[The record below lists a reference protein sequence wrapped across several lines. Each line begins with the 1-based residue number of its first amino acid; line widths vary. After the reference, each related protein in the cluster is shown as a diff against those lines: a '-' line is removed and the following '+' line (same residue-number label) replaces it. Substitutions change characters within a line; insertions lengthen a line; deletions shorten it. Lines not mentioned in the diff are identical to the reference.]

1 MATHLPPGLSPD
13 AVDVVTELSSII
25 ARLRAAQQ
33 SASSGG
39 PNVAPTTG
47 APAITGGKPI
57 PSGATPIPHGGVTGT
72 TPIPTSAPTPNLSSY
87 NNTTNHTTANNNTTT
102 TLATNVNANQQAI
115 TTGGS
120 GATTATAT
128 ASERELLLV
137 SAKDLP
143 PATDPLR
150 HKLQRARAAVRTLGD
165 VRRALAQQEAEAQ
178 ALEERRQRQAAR
190 LARTQ
195 EDGLLFVKAK
205 REESEGAAVAV
216 VADMADVGGANAGD
230 GAADKNGDGNGQD
243 GNGDRMVIG

>member
-13 AVDVVTELSSII
+13 AIDVVTELSSII

-33 SASSGG
+33 SASPSG
-39 PNVAPTTG
+39 PNGAPTTG
-47 APAITGGKPI
+47 APAVTGGKQI

-72 TPIPTSAPTPNLSSY
+72 TPIPTSAPTPNPSSY
-87 NNTTNHTTANNNTTT
+87 NNTTNHTTANNNPTT
-102 TLATNVNANQQAI
+102 TLAANANANQQAN
-115 TTGGS
+115 TTGGP
-120 GATTATAT
+120 GATTAT

-150 HKLQRARAAVRTLGD
+150 HKLQRARAAVRMLGD

-216 VADMADVGGANAGD
+216 VADMVDVGGANAGD
-230 GAADKNGDGNGQD
+230 DATDKNGNGNGQD